1 MKKWPSVIRQSLST
15 KLSLWLVAFVAVMLV
30 AALFVMFSYARRAV
44 KAEALAKTEAAL
56 DGMMQ
61 SIDNRLHE
69 VEVAAQNIHLRV
81 ERSIDD
87 PVALQNLTRKM
98 LVENPSIVGCAV
110 AMDPVLW
117 QGKGKQTMFCSY
129 RAKDSIGVSDRF
141 GEKPY
146 TEQEWYVRPMATC
159 QTEWSDPTIEPLRGG
174 YPILGYSIPL
184 RKKGRVVG
192 IFVSAISL
200 EWLSRTV
207 EAARPFPSTHC
218 ALFNKKGDFIIHPD
232 STRLYSGNLLKQL
245 EHHSDAASRQLAE
258 SMLNGE
264 SGYMSV
270 DIYGV
275 PCYVFYKPFRNTGW
289 SVDIASPKSE
299 IFSTYNRLQ
308 TYMVVI
314 LIISLLL
321 LLVYCFHII
330 HMLMLPIRYIDSFT
344 QRLASGHFDE
354 PIADSLRHDEIG
366 GLQRSFRQMQ
376 SSLSRYLSEIRQ
388 HSEVLQDQT
397 RALKKAREKALEADR
412 LKSAFIHNMTDQ
424 LVEPVSEISSSVAV
438 IRQNSSHLEDI
449 DVRQLTTG
457 ISDNTEKIT
466 SLLDKIIEI
475 SVNRSSVENE
485 IPESDT

>member
-30 AALFVMFSYARRAV
+30 AALFVMFTYARRAV

-184 RKKGRVVG
+184 RKY
-192 IFVSAISL
+192 
-200 EWLSRTV
+200 
-207 EAARPFPSTHC
+207 
-218 ALFNKKGDFIIHPD
+218 AL
-232 STRLYSGNLLKQL
+232 
-245 EHHSDAASRQLAE
+245 
-258 SMLNGE
+258 
-264 SGYMSV
+264 
-270 DIYGV
+270 
-275 PCYVFYKPFRNTGW
+275 
-289 SVDIASPKSE
+289 
-299 IFSTYNRLQ
+299 
-308 TYMVVI
+308 
-314 LIISLLL
+314 
-321 LLVYCFHII
+321 
-330 HMLMLPIRYIDSFT
+330 
-344 QRLASGHFDE
+344 
-354 PIADSLRHDEIG
+354 
-366 GLQRSFRQMQ
+366 
-376 SSLSRYLSEIRQ
+376 
-388 HSEVLQDQT
+388 
-397 RALKKAREKALEADR
+397 
-412 LKSAFIHNMTDQ
+412 
-424 LVEPVSEISSSVAV
+424 
-438 IRQNSSHLEDI
+438 
-449 DVRQLTTG
+449 LTF
-457 ISDNTEKIT
+457 
-466 SLLDKIIEI
+466 
-475 SVNRSSVENE
+475 
-485 IPESDT
+485 